1 MKETWRWF
9 GPDDVVPLHAIR
21 QAGASSVVT
30 SLHQIPYG
38 ELWTVEAI
46 EERKATIAANPSLD
60 LHWSIVESLP
70 IHERIKLGEGDLSSL
85 FDNYRQSMRN
95 LAACGIKT
103 ICYNFMPVV
112 DWTRTDLAWRL
123 PSGGLALRFDIVDFV
138 GYDVFVLKRAKAAN
152 DSPR

>member
-9 GPDDVVPLHAIR
+9 GPDDVVPLHAIC
-21 QAGASSVVT
+21 QAGASGVVT

-46 EERKATIAANPSLD
+46 EPRKGLIAADASPG
-60 LHWSIVESLP
+60 LHWSVVESLP
-70 IHERIKLGEGDLSSL
+70 IHERIKLAEGDLSEL

-103 ICYNFMPVV
+103 I
-112 DWTRTDLAWRL
+112 
-123 PSGGLALRFDIVDFV
+123 
-138 GYDVFVLKRAKAAN
+138 
-152 DSPR
+152 